1 MAELT
6 SGFRHILLHSLK
18 EVPFYDAS
26 FVFRFCCR
34 EVLFG
39 HFVRSVWSVVKNSSM
54 AGNLSEL
61 LEEIQRERQREKE
74 SVTERES
81 CGAGC
86 LQYMLYVR
94 SSRAGGIV
102 LEVE

>member
-1 MAELT
+1 MM
-6 SGFRHILLHSLK
+6 LLSSLG
-18 EVPFYDAS
+18 
-26 FVFRFCCR
+26 FCCW

-39 HFVRSVWSVVKNSSM
+39 HFVRSVCSVVKNSSM

-61 LEEIQRERQREKE
+61 LEEVQRERERERQRERRA
-74 SVTERES
+74 TERES

>member
-1 MAELT
+1 MTLV
-6 SGFRHILLHSLK
+6 SSLGL
-18 EVPFYDAS
+18 
-26 FVFRFCCR
+26 CCR

-39 HFVRSVWSVVKNSSM
+39 HFVRSVWSVVKKSSM

-61 LEEIQRERQREKE
+61 LEETERERERAR
-74 SVTERES
+74 ERES

-86 LQYMLYVR
+86 LQYMLCVR

-102 LEVE
+102 LEVQQRQEALLE

>member
-1 MAELT
+1 MML
-6 SGFRHILLHSLK
+6 
-18 EVPFYDAS
+18 DAS
-26 FVFRFCCR
+26 LGFCCR

-61 LEEIQRERQREKE
+61 LEEIQGERGREREGERE
-74 SVTERES
+74 SATERES

>member
-1 MAELT
+1 ML
-6 SGFRHILLHSLK
+6 
-18 EVPFYDAS
+18 DAS
-26 FVFRFCCR
+26 IGFCCR

-61 LEEIQRERQREKE
+61 LEEIQRERERERGKE
-74 SVTERES
+74 SATERES